1 MKSKPFEKLRNEGKI
16 LGGYNFVARNENFYT
31 GHNHGTR
38 VLSCMGAYAEGQLI
52 GTAPEANF
60 YLFITED
67 AVKETPLEEAL
78 WVEAAERSDSLGV
91 DIINS
96 SLGYNTFQNS
106 AYNYTYND
114 LDGKTSFIAQGL
126 EMAFSKG
133 MLIVNSAGNEGDD
146 TWKHIITP
154 ADAKNALTVGAVD
167 NVGIYAPFSS
177 VGPTS
182 DNRIKPNI
190 MAQGSLAV
198 VAYDTGVIATSNG
211 TSFSAPIMSGLVAC
225 LWQAFP
231 SLSNKAIFDLVVS
244 VSNRNTLPNNNY
256 GYGIPDFS
264 KVINTLSVTNNQT
277 HNFSIYPN
285 PFNESIV
292 FEELEN
298 QYDNIT
304 LMVTDINGR
313 IIYQTNNIKNQL
325 QINTQ
330 GWCSGTYLICLSS
343 NEGLNVNMFIKN

>member
-1 MKSKPFEKLRNEGKI
+1 MLKVNLLAPHPKLTFI
-16 LGGYNFVARNENFYT
+16 Y
-31 GHNHGTR
+31 
-38 VLSCMGAYAEGQLI
+38 
-52 GTAPEANF
+52 
-60 YLFITED
+60 FITED